1 VFDILGVIGQNNSA
15 DCLRRLCLMT
25 NSPETRDSLL
35 LQIRDPDN
43 RVAWDR
49 FTQIYRPIVYRLA
62 RRRGLQEADAD
73 DLWRSVLLSVS
84 RSIQDW
90 QRNPDSRFYHWLRRV
105 AGNAI
110 LNALTRGPR
119 DPAVGGSDF
128 LNAVHEVAQH
138 DEDAERD
145 IEREYQRQIYRRAA
159 EVVRQSIQED
169 TWRAFERKVVD
180 GESTESVATDMGK
193 SIGNVHAA
201 RSRVMRRLQV
211 VVAELLETER

>member
-1 VFDILGVIGQNNSA
+1 
-15 DCLRRLCLMT
+15 MT
-25 NSPETRDSLL
+25 NSPDTRDSLL
-35 LQIRDPDN
+35 LQIRDPEN

-73 DLWRSVLLSVS
+73 DLCQQVLLSVS

-90 QRNPDSRFYHWLRRV
+90 QRNPDSRFHHWLNRV
-105 AGNAI
+105 ASNAI

-119 DPAVGGSDF
+119 ELAVGGSDF
-128 LNAVHEVAQH
+128 LNAVHAVSQH
-138 DEDAERD
+138 NEDAERD

-159 EVVRQSIQED
+159 EIVRDSIQED
-169 TWRAFERKVVD
+169 TWRAFVRTVVE
-180 GESTESVATDMGK
+180 GESTESVAADMGK